1 MTGRSAPQHDED
13 YRGDLLTLLETVD
26 KTLKWGW
33 SVAEWSGGEAGKQ
46 WRTGVDR
53 CRVRASPAASLIM
66 TSIPSYRG

>member
-33 SVAEWSGGEAGKQ
+33 SVAEWSGGEQSCHQVKKGAGIRQK
-46 WRTGVDR
+46 TA
-53 CRVRASPAASLIM
+53 ASPVHEIVE
-66 TSIPSYRG
+66 I